1 MLLNKRLAYANLLL
15 NMKTDSQ
22 IIDEFGG
29 NEVVA
34 EICKPTQPA
43 VVSGW
48 RKRGIPRAWRAV
60 LKLHTPSI
68 FKFEEYKEVA

>member
-1 MLLNKRLAYANLLL
+1 
-15 NMKTDSQ
+15 MKTDSQ
-22 IIDEFGG
+22 IIDDFGG

-34 EICKPTQPA
+34 EICHPTQAA

-60 LKLHTPSI
+60 LKLHSPQH
-68 FKFEEYKEVA
+68 FNFENTKDAA